1 MTVPQAQMRPGLPQQ
16 KEVQQFMPD
25 DSSIDDGYLA
35 KTKRK
40 PSKSIA
46 RSASVDVYHKQDF
59 VKRNMSVSRTKSV
72 RRAPSIPKKD
82 RFGNSISEF
91 SPYKKSKTSRAP
103 SLSVRHRS
111 TVRN

>member
-1 MTVPQAQMRPGLPQQ
+1 
-16 KEVQQFMPD
+16 MPD
-25 DSSIDDGYLA
+25 DSSSDGGYLA

-40 PSKSIA
+40 ASKSIA

-59 VKRNMSVSRTKSV
+59 VRRNMSVSRTKSV
-72 RRAPSIPKKD
+72 KRAPSIPKKD
-82 RFGNSISEF
+82 RFGNCISEF
-91 SPYKKSKTSRAP
+91 SPSKISKTSRAP

>member
-25 DSSIDDGYLA
+25 DSSSDGGYLA

-46 RSASVDVYHKQDF
+46 RSASVDVYHK
-59 VKRNMSVSRTKSV
+59 
-72 RRAPSIPKKD
+72 
-82 RFGNSISEF
+82 
-91 SPYKKSKTSRAP
+91 
-103 SLSVRHRS
+103 
-111 TVRN
+111 